1 MIANQLDLRAAFFMW
16 LRFVRDDGRLR
27 FINSTASLEI
37 MVCIA
42 LSISGGTDDC
52 IICRDPASTYSL
64 GKSFSY
70 DHTVSDPR
78 ENRDA
83 SISIVVPIIISIVM
97 VPMMVP
103 VPALPPVFV
112 GVTVVAVAVVAV
124 VVRSVWLVSGA
135 NVNAKPIVCFR
146 PGGYQGN
153 QPERRQT

>member
-1 MIANQLDLRAAFFMW
+1 
-16 LRFVRDDGRLR
+16 
-27 FINSTASLEI
+27 

-42 LSISGGTDDC
+42 VRGNGGTDD
-52 IICRDPASTYSL
+52 CRDPASTYSL

-70 DHTVSDPR
+70 DYTVSDPR

-83 SISIVVPIIISIVM
+83 SIPIIISIVM

-135 NVNAKPIVCFR
+135 NVNAKPIVCFG